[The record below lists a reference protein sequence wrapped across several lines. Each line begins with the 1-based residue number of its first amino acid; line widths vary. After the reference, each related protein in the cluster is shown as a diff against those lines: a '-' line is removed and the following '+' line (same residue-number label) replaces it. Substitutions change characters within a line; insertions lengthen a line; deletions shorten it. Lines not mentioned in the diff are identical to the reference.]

1 MNKKILDEN
10 FVFRFINV
18 RSCQAGLF
26 EDELELGLEIDDRC
40 EPVVESVKTLNFDGI
55 PKQVRF
61 VERCGCPKAKRNWD
75 NSQAVALLMMP
86 LEFPAEPQL

>member
-1 MNKKILDEN
+1 MSTETHDTFRVDWFTVSLSSLILNKKILDEN

-61 VERCGCPKAKRNWD
+61 VERCGCPKAKRN
-75 NSQAVALLMMP
+75 
-86 LEFPAEPQL
+86 